1 MAAAENPC
9 ALLDRPS
16 SGRVEALA
24 APIVHAMAL
33 TTIIAGSDLS
43 EASDAALER
52 AIGIAAMHRAR
63 LVLVHAQATEPPVS
77 EVDNAIVEQIGEVS
91 AAIRA
96 EAAVRLA
103 DKLAEIQA
111 LGIRAAVVSR
121 VGAPDEVLAHAA
133 GDEAADLIVVG
144 THGHTGVSRF
154 LLGSVANTTIRR
166 APCDVL
172 VVRGEPVRAGFSR
185 PLVATDFSPASA
197 KALDHAAFVVAP
209 GTALGVVHAWQLPA
223 GSWGAT
229 LLGQARFPWS
239 TVRDAVLASV
249 KAQADKFAAEH
260 GQGRPVELVQGPP
273 ASVITETAERGSHD
287 LIVVGAHGNRGF
299 RRLLLGSV
307 AESTV
312 RHAPCSVLVV
322 HGPRRAVTAH

>member
-1 MAAAENPC
+1 
-9 ALLDRPS
+9 
-16 SGRVEALA
+16 
-24 APIVHAMAL
+24 MAL

-63 LVLVHAQATEPPVS
+63 LVLVHAQTTEAPVS

-103 DKLAEIQA
+103 DRLAEIQA
-111 LGIRAAVVSR
+111 LGIRAAVISR
-121 VGAPDEVLAHAA
+121 LGAPDEVLAHAA

-172 VVRGEPVRAGFSR
+172 VVRGEPVRAGFAR
-185 PLVATDFSPASA
+185 ALVATDFSPAAA
-197 KALDHAAFVVAP
+197 KALAHAPFVVAP
-209 GTALGVVHAWQLPA
+209 GAALHVVHAWQLPA

-260 GQGRPVELVQGPP
+260 GHGPVELVQGPP
-273 ASVITETAERGSHD
+273 ASVITETAERGGHD